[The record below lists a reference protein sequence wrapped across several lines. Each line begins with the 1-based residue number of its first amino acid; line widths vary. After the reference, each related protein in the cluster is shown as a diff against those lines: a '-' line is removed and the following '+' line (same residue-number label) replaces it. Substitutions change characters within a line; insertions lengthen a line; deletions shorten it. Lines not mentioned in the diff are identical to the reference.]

1 MKISNV
7 LKAVAVA
14 GVLAFASLGA
24 AQAVTLNTMNGSEPG
39 SIDPHK
45 ASGDWENRIIGDYI
59 EGLVAEDAL
68 AKPIPGQA
76 ESWDISE
83 DGLVYT
89 FHLRDGIQWSDG
101 TPVTAGDFEFAFRRL
116 FDPATASEYAYLQYP
131 IKGGSEINDG
141 SMPLDSADFGVKVI
155 DDKTLEITLEGPTPY
170 FLEALTHYTAYP
182 VPKHVVEAKGDDW
195 TKVENVVGNG
205 PFKIVEWVPGNYI
218 KSVKSDTY
226 YGAADIKID
235 EVYYYVQDDLAA
247 AFNRYRAGEYDI
259 LTDLP
264 FDQQAF
270 VKENLPGEGRFAP
283 FAGIHYYVINQEKEQ
298 FKDVN
303 VRKALSISINRE
315 IIGPDIW
322 GSGEPPAYGW
332 VPPGTGNYEGVE
344 LYTPDYADLP
354 YEQRVEEAKQLMAAA
369 GYTPENPLK
378 LQIRYNTNDNHQ
390 RLAVAIAA
398 MWQEIGVQAELFNAE
413 TPVHYDALRAGDF
426 DVGRAG
432 WLLDYSDPSNTLELL
447 KTGTKQADG
456 KINWGNNYGRY
467 SNAEFDKLLDQAAAE
482 SDLAARAKML
492 GEAEKIAMDEF
503 GAIPLAYYL
512 AANVVKPSVQGFE
525 DNPKDIHR
533 TRWLTKTE

>member
-1 MKISNV
+1 MKITQV
-7 LKAVAVA
+7 LKAVATA
-14 GVLAFASLGA
+14 GALALFMGSA

-45 ASGDWENRIIGDYI
+45 ASGDWEDRIMGDYI
-59 EGLVAEDAL
+59 EGLVTEDPVAT
-68 AKPIPGQA
+68 PIPGQA
-76 ESWDISE
+76 ESWEISE

-101 TPVTAGDFEFAFRRL
+101 EPVKASDFVFAFQRL

-131 IKGGSEINDG
+131 IKGGSEIADG
-141 SMPLDSADFGVKVI
+141 SLPDKSQLGVKAI

-170 FLEALTHYTAYP
+170 FLQALAHYTGYP
-182 VPKHVVEAKGDDW
+182 LPQHVIEAHGDNW
-195 TKVENVVGNG
+195 TKVENIVGNG
-205 PFKIVEWVPGNYI
+205 PYKVVEWVPGNYI

-226 YGAADIKID
+226 YGKDDVKID

-264 FDQQAF
+264 FDQQQF
-270 VKENLPGEGRFAP
+270 VKDNLPGEGRFAP
-283 FAGIHYYVINQEKEQ
+283 FAGIHYYVINQEKEP
-298 FKDVN
+298 FSDVN

-344 LYTPDYADLP
+344 QYLPDYSDHP
-354 YEQRVEEAKQLMAAA
+354 YEQRVAEAKDLMAAA
-369 GYTPENPLK
+369 GYTPENPLR

-398 MWQEIGVQAELFNAE
+398 MWQEIGVQAELFNSE

-456 KINWGNNYGRY
+456 VINWGNNYGRY
-467 SNAEFDKLLDQAAAE
+467 SNPEFDKLLDEAAAE
-482 SDLAARAKML
+482 VDLTKRATLL
-492 GEAEKIAMDEF
+492 GQAEKLAMDEF

-512 AANVVKPSVQGFE
+512 AANVVKPNIQGFE
-525 DNPKDIHR
+525 DNARDVHR

>member
-1 MKISNV
+1 MKITQV
-7 LKAVAVA
+7 LKAVATA
-14 GVLAFASLGA
+14 GALALFMGSA

-45 ASGDWENRIIGDYI
+45 ASGDWENRILGDYI
-59 EGLVAEDAL
+59 EGLVAEDAS
-68 AKPIPGQA
+68 ADAIPGQA

-101 TPVTAGDFEFAFRRL
+101 EPVKASDFVFAFQRL

-131 IKGGSEINDG
+131 IKGGSEIADG
-141 SMPLDSADFGVKVI
+141 TLTDKSQLGVKAI

-170 FLEALTHYTAYP
+170 FLQALTHYTAYP
-182 VPKHVVEAKGDDW
+182 VPQHVVEAKGDDW

-205 PFKIVEWVPGNYI
+205 PFKIVEWVPGSYI

-226 YGAADIKID
+226 YDKDNVKID

-264 FDQQAF
+264 FDQQQL
-270 VKENLPGEGRFAP
+270 VKDTMPGEGHFAP
-283 FAGIHYYVINQEKEQ
+283 FAGLHYYVINQEKPPFDNVE
-298 FKDVN
+298 
-303 VRKALSISINRE
+303 VRKALSIAVNRE

-332 VPPGTGNYEGVE
+332 VPPGTANYEGVE
-344 LYTPDYADLP
+344 EYAPDYADTP
-354 YEQRVEEAKQLMAAA
+354 YGDRVAEAKAIMEGLGYNAA
-369 GYTPENPLK
+369 NPLK
-378 LQIRYNTNDNHQ
+378 VQIRYNTNDNHQ
-390 RLAVAIAA
+390 RLAVAISA
-398 MWQEIGVQAELFNAE
+398 MWQEIGVQTELFNAE

-426 DVGRAG
+426 QVGRAG

-456 KINWGNNYGRY
+456 TINWGNNYGRY
-467 SNAEFDKLLDQAAAE
+467 SNPEFDRLLDEAAAE
-482 SDLAARAKML
+482 ADLAKRAALL
-492 GEAEKIAMDEF
+492 GQAEKLAMDEF

-512 AANVVKPSVQGFE
+512 AANVVKPNVQGFV

>member
-1 MKISNV
+1 MKIIQV
-7 LKAVAVA
+7 LKAVATA
-14 GVLAFASLGA
+14 GALALFMGSAV
-24 AQAVTLNTMNGSEPG
+24 QAVTLNTMNGSEPG

-59 EGLVAEDAL
+59 EGLVTEDTSAD
-68 AKPIPGQA
+68 AIPGQA

-83 DGLVYT
+83 DGLTYT

-101 TPVTAGDFEFAFRRL
+101 EPVKASDFVFAFQRL

-131 IKGGSEINDG
+131 IVNGSEIADG
-141 SMPLDSADFGVKVI
+141 SVTDFSELGVKAL
-155 DDKTLEITLEGPTPY
+155 DDKTVEITLEGPTPY
-170 FLEALTHYTAYP
+170 FLQALTHYTAYP
-182 VPKHVVEAKGDDW
+182 VPQHVVDAQGDGW
-195 TKVENVVGNG
+195 TSVGNVVGNG
-205 PFKIVEWVPGNYI
+205 PFKIVEWVPGSYI

-226 YGAADIKID
+226 YGKDDIQID
-235 EVYYYVQDDLAA
+235 EIYYYVQDDLNA

-264 FDQQAF
+264 FDQQQF
-270 VKENLPGEGRFAP
+270 VTQNLPGEGRFAP
-283 FAGIHYYVINQEKEQ
+283 FAGLHYYVINQEKEP
-298 FKDVN
+298 FDNVS

-332 VPPGTGNYEGVE
+332 VPPGTANYEGVE
-344 LYTPDYADLP
+344 EYAPDWSDTP
-354 YEQRVEEAKQLMAAA
+354 YEDRLVEAKALMAEA
-369 GYTPENPLK
+369 GYTPENPLR
-378 LQIRYNTNDNHQ
+378 LQLRYNTNNNHQ
-390 RLAVAIAA
+390 RLAVAISA
-398 MWQEIGVQAELFNAE
+398 MWQEIGVQTELFNAE

-426 DVGRAG
+426 EVGRAG

-447 KTGTKQADG
+447 KTGTTQADG
-456 KINWGNNYGRY
+456 SINWGNNYGRY
-467 SNAEFDKLLDQAAAE
+467 SNPEFDALLDQAAAE
-482 SDLAARAKML
+482 GDLAARAALL
-492 GEAEKIAMDEF
+492 GQAEKLAMDEF

-512 AANVVKPSVQGFE
+512 AANVVKPNIDGFV